1 MSVARFI
8 VDQRTS
14 YRVPH
19 TLTCLLLGVSLAWF
33 YKWLAR
39 AQGPSAA
46 SGLHTTRDRRRDT
59 IDRAVRVAFGKAH
72 GLHGSPRLVWDL
84 REDGWTVTEETVAD
98 SMRRRTTL
106 RTRRSRPSPQPSD
119 LLGVLR

>member
-1 MSVARFI
+1 M
-8 VDQRTS
+8 
-14 YRVPH
+14 
-19 TLTCLLLGVSLAWF
+19 
-33 YKWLAR
+33 
-39 AQGPSAA
+39 SAA

-84 REDGWTVTEETVAD
+84 REDGWTVTEKTVAD

-106 RTRRSRPSPQPSD
+106 RTCRSRPSPQPSD